1 VAAELGVLACCMVPL
16 ASSQDARFDAE
27 HERIRAEVETLTG
40 LQEAVPDWPL
50 VERLGSAL
58 LATRCKDL
66 TIATFVAAARLER
79 AHWQGLAEGC
89 LLLAGLISTFAAE
102 LFPRRSRAR
111 RNALSWWVEYLAA
124 RIPALPPTNDAALVC
139 ARDGVQQ
146 VRALASELLGDECPA
161 FGALTLALDRA
172 ALAIPPAPAPPEP
185 VAVAS
190 TASHEA
196 PSANHP
202 AGPAPESALAASDAA
217 GPRAP
222 ELPTEEGGVA
232 AFVRFHG
239 SRLVE
244 LARAR
249 LAVDVRDA
257 RSYRWLRT
265 GVWLGWEHAPAENAR
280 GRTALAPA
288 LHSARAELE
297 RARAEARWEDLVRL
311 SEGLLPSLPSWLDL
325 NYTTA
330 LALRELG
337 PAHEPAC
344 VALERETRA
353 LVARI
358 PELLERKFR
367 DGSGFASSETQR
379 WLRPSTAVTV
389 EADEPLASTGNAQ
402 ADALMQSLHAAP
414 SARAQFALRCQL
426 ARSFALAGQHARAIF
441 VYRGLLCD
449 VDAFAL
455 EQWDPALALEVVQP
469 LCALLDAQ
477 TPAGVKDAD
486 AAALYARL
494 ARLAPWLASKREHGP
509 SA

>member
-1 VAAELGVLACCMVPL
+1 VATELGVLACCMVPI
-16 ASSQDARFDAE
+16 ASAEDARFDAE
-27 HERIRAEVETLTG
+27 HERIRAEVDTLTG

-89 LLLAGLISTFAAE
+89 LLLSGLLSTFAAE

-111 RNALSWWVEYLAA
+111 RNAFSWWVEYLAA
-124 RIPALPPTNDAALVC
+124 RIPALPPTNESELAI

-146 VRALASELLGDECPA
+146 VRALAIELLGAECPA
-161 FGALTLALDRA
+161 FGALTSALDRA
-172 ALAIPPAPAPPEP
+172 ALAIPAAPAPAPPAP
-185 VAVAS
+185 AAVTS
-190 TASHEA
+190 TASPEA
-196 PSANHP
+196 QSASQP
-202 AGPAPESALAASDAA
+202 VSPAPGSTAAAS

-222 ELPTEEGGVA
+222 ELPADEGGVV

-265 GVWLGWEHAPAENAR
+265 GVWLGWEQAPAEHAR

-325 NYTTA
+325 NHTTA

-337 PAHEPAC
+337 PAHEPAR

-367 DGSGFASSETQR
+367 DGSSFASSETQS
-379 WLRPSTAVTV
+379 WLRPSTSVTV
-389 EADEPLASTGNAQ
+389 EAGEPPASTGNAQ
-402 ADALMQSLHAAP
+402 ADALLHSLHAAP
-414 SARAQFALRCQL
+414 SARAQFSLRCQL
-426 ARSFALAGQHARAIF
+426 ARSFALAGEHARAIF
-441 VYRGLLCD
+441 VYRGLLRD

-455 EQWDPALALEVVQP
+455 EQWEPALALEVVQP

-486 AAALYARL
+486 APALYARL